1 MYLPEVFAQKETQA
15 LHELIRGYPLA
26 TLVTIGPDGLGANHV
41 PLHLDPAA
49 PPHGRLTGHVPRAN
63 PLSSLADETEVLAI
77 FHGPQS
83 YVSPSWYPTKREHGR
98 VVPTWNYAVVHAHGR
113 LHIRD
118 DPGWVRS
125 QVESLTDMQEARFP
139 DPWQVSDAPE
149 DFVSKMIAALV
160 GIELHVTRLIGK
172 TKASQNQP
180 PANCA
185 GVVEG
190 LGKTGSEAD
199 RAMARLV
206 AGD

>member
-1 MYLPEVFAQKETQA
+1 
-15 LHELIRGYPLA
+15 
-26 TLVTIGPDGLGANHV
+26 
-41 PLHLDPAA
+41 
-49 PPHGRLTGHVPRAN
+49 
-63 PLSSLADETEVLAI
+63 
-77 FHGPQS
+77 
-83 YVSPSWYPTKREHGR
+83 
-98 VVPTWNYAVVHAHGR
+98 
-113 LHIRD
+113 
-118 DPGWVRS
+118 VRS

-180 PANCA
+180 PANRA

-190 LGKTGSEAD
+190 LGKTGSELD